1 MQQFRA
7 NLSWGLKY
15 LQEKKGEHF
24 ANINKLRAQVENAL
38 KVQEGK
44 LRKLSI
50 EYDEELYPHLM
61 SVIVERRY
69 VSLMFSSTFL

>member
-1 MQQFRA
+1 M
-7 NLSWGLKY
+7 
-15 LQEKKGEHF
+15 
-24 ANINKLRAQVENAL
+24 ENSL

-61 SVIVERRY
+61 SVIAERRY
-69 VSLMFSSTFL
+69 VSLIFQVLSFLTPLSFC